1 MSRIRTIKA
10 AFEEVKRLDP
20 NTSLTEYRIRQLVVS
35 GEIPSKKVGTKYTL
49 NLEDLLLYFE
59 SDSMVE

>member
-35 GEIPSKKVGTKYTL
+35 GEIPSKKVGTKYTF
-49 NLEDLLLYFE
+49 NLEDLLSYFE